1 MITSNVKSTV
11 KVQVQA
17 APQKT
22 TRLFYIDYLRAGLAA
37 LVVVHHVAL
46 VYGATVEG
54 FYYLEPPFT
63 DPLAYLAL
71 MVFVLVNQG
80 WFMGAFFLL
89 AGLFAPGSIDRKGA
103 SAFVRSRLVRLGIPL
118 LLFYFVLNP
127 IARVGWWLMPSE
139 LTGITT
145 PLTWKAYPGMVGIGP
160 LWFVAMLLIFSFGY
174 AGWRWLTR
182 NRETTSANRSSG
194 LTYLGIGLF
203 ALGLAGASYLMRMVV
218 PLGKSVWEFPTL
230 AYLPQY
236 LSLYVIGIVAARNNW
251 LQKLTGRMGIVGLV
265 AAVTALVFLF
275 PLAFSGQ
282 WFSLALTPAIDNA
295 MGNGHWQSAVYALW
309 DSIFAVGLVL
319 GLIPLFRRFF
329 NGNSPA
335 GRLLSQ
341 NSYAVYILHIPILVY
356 AVYLLRGV
364 ALAPLLKFGLACL
377 IVVPACFIAAATT
390 RRLPGVRQVL

>member
-1 MITSNVKSTV
+1 MITRDIKPTL
-11 KVQVQA
+11 KVQAYVGTQRA
-17 APQKT
+17 S
-22 TRLFYIDYLRAGLAA
+22 RLFYVDYLRAGLSA
-37 LVVVHHVAL
+37 LVVIHHVAL

-89 AGLFAPGSIDRKGA
+89 AGLFTPGSFDRRGA
-103 SAFVRSRLVRLGIPL
+103 GAFLNSRLVRLGIPL

-127 IARVGWWLMPSE
+127 IARIGWWLMPSE

-145 PLTWKAYPGMVGIGP
+145 PLTWKVYPGMVGMGP
-160 LWFVAMLLIFSFGY
+160 LWFVTMLLIFSLGY

-182 NRETTSANRSSG
+182 KQKPSLAGTSSS
-194 LTYLGIGLF
+194 LTYLGVAIF
-203 ALGLAGASYLMRMVV
+203 ALGLAGANYLMRMVV
-218 PLGKSVWEFPTL
+218 PLGKSALEFPTL

-236 LSLYVIGIVAARNNW
+236 LSFYVIGILAARKNW
-251 LQKLTGRMGIVGLV
+251 LQTLSGKMGAAGLTA
-265 AAVTALVFLF
+265 AAVALVILF

-282 WFSLALTPAIDNA
+282 WFSLALTPAVDNA

-309 DSIFAVGLVL
+309 DSIFSVGLVL
-319 GLIPLFRRFF
+319 GLIPFFRRFV
-329 NGNSPA
+329 NGDGVF

-356 AVYLLRGV
+356 AAYLLRGV
-364 ALAPLLKFGLACL
+364 DLAPLLKFGLASL
-377 IVVPACFIAAATT
+377 IIVPVCFTAAAAI
-390 RRLPGVRQVL
+390 RRLPGVQRVL